1 VKIIR
6 RGVTRT
12 VILTRRHAI
21 KVPSLRG
28 ASTGGVRG
36 RLCSLAAGIQANE
49 SEYTWHT
56 YEPWAGQVAPVLRS
70 WLGGIVQVYPRC
82 EPLAEDVAD
91 AALPVLDPEPGDRKA
106 DNFGLL
112 DGRIVR
118 LDYAMH

>member
-1 VKIIR
+1 
-6 RGVTRT
+6 
-12 VILTRRHAI
+12 
-21 KVPSLRG
+21 
-28 ASTGGVRG
+28 
-36 RLCSLAAGIQANE
+36 
-49 SEYTWHT
+49 
-56 YEPWAGQVAPVLRS
+56 
-70 WLGGIVQVYPRC
+70 VQVYPRC